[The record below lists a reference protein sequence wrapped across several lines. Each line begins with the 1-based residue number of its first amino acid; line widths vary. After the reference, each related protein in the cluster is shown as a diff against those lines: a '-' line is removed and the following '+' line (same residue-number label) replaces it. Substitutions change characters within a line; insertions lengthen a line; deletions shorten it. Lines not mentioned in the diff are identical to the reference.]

1 MTCVMRCALG
11 KKDLCR
17 WPPRSLAATGPLP
30 FPLFPCM
37 NQRFK
42 VVSLTHRHAPL
53 AIRELLALDE
63 PACRALLLVI
73 SQELGL
79 ADVLVLSTCNR
90 TEVYYSDIRD
100 QSAAIIGELAR
111 LKSLPDSASVS
122 GYFTSITSASAAVRH
137 LFEVA
142 MGLDAQVVGDQQ
154 IGHQVKQAYQWSA
167 DAAAAGPF
175 LHRLLHTVFFT
186 HKRVRQ
192 ETGFC
197 DGAASVAYA
206 ALQLVEDLTAHL
218 ACPRV
223 LLVGAGTFG
232 ADVARYLGGSTR
244 FAHVAICNRTRG
256 KAEALAA
263 ECGLAVLDLADLAHG
278 IRDADVVISCVA
290 APTPLITP
298 DLLAQSAV
306 LSHKYLV
313 DLCVPR
319 SIAPAVEAVPGVLLY
334 SLDAIQSKASAALE
348 RRLAAVPQVRA
359 IIAES
364 LAGLQEWSEGMEV
377 SPTIQK
383 LKNALEQLRQEEM
396 KRFGKRMSPAEAGLL
411 DEITKSLMQKVLKQ
425 PVLQLKAAC
434 KRGEP
439 GQLVELLSELFDLER
454 APVLALV

>member
-1 MTCVMRCALG
+1 
-11 KKDLCR
+11 
-17 WPPRSLAATGPLP
+17 
-30 FPLFPCM
+30 M

-42 VVSLTHRHAPL
+42 VVCLSHRHAPL
-53 AIRELLALDE
+53 AIRELWALDE
-63 PACRALLLVI
+63 PACRALLLTV

-90 TEVYYSDIRD
+90 TEVYYSAAQE
-100 QSAAIIGELAR
+100 QSAAILNALAQVKN
-111 LKSLPDSASVS
+111 LSD
-122 GYFTSITSASAAVRH
+122 TSQIAPYVESIANAPAAVQH

-154 IGHQVKQAYQWSA
+154 ISHQVKQAYQWAA
-167 DAAAAGPF
+167 DAGAAGPF
-175 LHRLLHTVFFT
+175 MHRLLHTVFFA

-218 ACPRV
+218 ASPRV

-232 ADVARYLGGSTR
+232 VDVGRYFGSSSR
-244 FAHVAICNRTRG
+244 FAHVSICNRTRA

-263 ECGLAVLDLADLAHG
+263 ECNLQVLDFADLARG
-278 IRDADVVISCVA
+278 IQEADVVISSVSGPEA
-290 APTPLITP
+290 LITVE
-298 DLLAQSAV
+298 LLGNQPV

-313 DLCVPR
+313 DLSMPR
-319 SIAPAVEAVPGVLLY
+319 SIAPTVEAVPGVLLY

-364 LAGLQEWSEGMEV
+364 MAGLQDWSEEMEV

-396 KRFGKRMSPAEAGLL
+396 KRFGKRMSPAEAELL
-411 DEITKSLMQKVLKQ
+411 DDITRSLMQKVLKQ
-425 PVLQLKAAC
+425 PVLHLKAAC

-439 GQLVELLSELFDLER
+439 GQLVVLLSELFDLEKQP
-454 APVLALV
+454 AGVLV

>member
-1 MTCVMRCALG
+1 
-11 KKDLCR
+11 
-17 WPPRSLAATGPLP
+17 
-30 FPLFPCM
+30 M

-42 VVSLTHRHAPL
+42 VVSISHQHVPL

-111 LKSLPDSASVS
+111 LKNIPDGAAVSAW
-122 GYFTSITSASAAVRH
+122 FTNITSAPAAVRH

-154 IGHQVKQAYQWSA
+154 ISHQVKQAYQWSA
-167 DAAAAGPF
+167 DADAAGPF

-197 DGAASVAYA
+197 DGAASVSYA

-218 ACPRV
+218 PSPRV

-232 ADVARYLGGSTR
+232 ADVARYFGASDR
-244 FAHVAICNRTRG
+244 FAHVTLCNRTRNQ
-256 KAEALAA
+256 ADALAA
-263 ECGLAVLDLADLAHG
+263 ECGLQVLAFADLARG
-278 IRDADVVISCVA
+278 IQAADVVVCSVA
-290 APTPLITP
+290 ASAPIITRPLLET
-298 DLLAQSAV
+298 QAV
-306 LSHKYLV
+306 LSHKFLV
-313 DLCVPR
+313 DLSMPR
-319 SIAPAVEAVPGVLLY
+319 SIAAEVETVPGVLLY

-348 RRLAAVPQVRA
+348 HRLAAVPQVRA

-364 LAGLQEWSEGMEV
+364 MADLQDWSEEMEV

-396 KRFGKRMSPAEAGLL
+396 NRFGKNLSPAETRLL
-411 DEITKSLMQKVLKQ
+411 DDITKSLVQKVLKQ
-425 PVLQLKAAC
+425 PVLHLKAAC

-439 GQLVELLSELFDLER
+439 GQLVAVLSELFNLQR
-454 APVLALV
+454 QPAPASF